1 MKIIRLFLMLL
12 TLIGCT
18 AQKVSYT
25 ELADRQMNHFAQ
37 EMKKEKKFILSGCG
51 GAMMDCISE
60 LGLFFESPYP
70 LRLTIP
76 EARELIVEFTERFKD
91 EVNTNEEIRPYLCVF
106 PVTQNNIRMD
116 LTFWESPRRRV
127 PQEFVAHAWLREGRI
142 YYTFFD
148 HEQGKFSGKCFKESY
163 EEALKLVH
171 KN

>member
-1 MKIIRLFLMLL
+1 MKIVYLFLTILAL
-12 TLIGCT
+12 SGCT
-18 AQKVSYT
+18 TQKVSYT
-25 ELADRQMNHFAQ
+25 QLAHRQMNQFAQ
-37 EMKKEKKFILSGCG
+37 EMEGEKKFILSGCG

-60 LGLFFESPYP
+60 FDLDFESPYP

-76 EARELIVEFTERFKD
+76 EARELIIEFTERFKD
-91 EVNTNEEIRPYLCVF
+91 EVNSNEEIRPYLCIF
-106 PVTQNNIRMD
+106 PINQNNIRME
-116 LTFWESPRRRV
+116 LSFWETPRKLV
-127 PQEFVAHAWLREGRI
+127 SQEFVAHAWLREGRI